1 MNPPFGID
9 WGIWIGA
16 GVGIAIALVG
26 TIWKIASWKG
36 GLDQWKKGIDDW
48 KGEIDTTLGNI
59 KSDIKTLMVDIGAIK
74 TSLEKDTT
82 RNGMLHH
89 RSPLVPSKKAMEILE
104 DLNITSQV
112 DVNIPQIQREIEKR
126 SKLSIYQEIEDPEER
141 FIEITPSLIHELIK
155 KGKIDEKKI
164 DEAMNSLGKEFSP
177 NIATYYGVLLLITAY
192 ILEKKGREGF
202 AVRPSM
208 IYSQIDAISA
218 KDRDEALASFGGNA
232 EKAIESFERSIRT
245 LEEISDEKELAG
257 NMNKLALLYE
267 YVGRLDNAEKEFKDA
282 IKINPDYAIAH
293 YNLGILLDDL
303 KRYDEAEKEYRKA
316 IRINP
321 DYADAYYNLGI
332 LLKDLKRFEEAE
344 KEYREVIRINPNDG
358 EARNNLGNLLSNLKR
373 FEEAEKEYREVIRI
387 NPDYA
392 KAHYNLGI
400 LLDDLKRFEEAEK
413 EYREVIRINPDF
425 AAAHN
430 NLGIL
435 LDDLKRYDEAE
446 KEYGEAIRINPDF
459 AAAHNNLGNLLS
471 NLKRFEEAEREYM
484 KAIRLK
490 ESLPDKGA
498 RAHNNLGNLLKD
510 LKRYDEAERE
520 YREVIRINPNYA
532 EAHANLGILFSK
544 IEKPEEAKK
553 ELKIAKEL
561 FERQGRE
568 EDVKN
573 VEGLL
578 KSV

>member
-435 LDDLKRYDEAE
+435 LDDLKR
-446 KEYGEAIRINPDF
+446 
-459 AAAHNNLGNLLS
+459 
-471 NLKRFEEAEREYM
+471 FEEAEREYM